1 MRRDEP
7 GPRRLTLAAPA
18 WLKWQYLC
26 HAGPTEA
33 AAFGLSA
40 EHDPLYLDDLLVV
53 RQRTTVVTAAF
64 DDAAVADLFDELVDA
79 GFPPARFARAW
90 LHTHPGS
97 SPDPSRTDEATFAR
111 AFGPCDWAVMAIL
124 SRAGRTYARLHFAAG
139 PGGSVELPVAV
150 DWSTWPDVATDPKWP
165 LAERVADWRR
175 EYETLVV
182 PLQSPPVT
190 PVGRPAAVP
199 RQAAPAGSVPWL
211 DAFPELSDDP
221 SLPGGRYAFD

>member
-1 MRRDEP
+1 MRRDDP
-7 GPRRLTLAAPA
+7 DPRRLILSAAA

-40 EHDPLYLDDLLVV
+40 EGDPLSLDDLLVV
-53 RQRTTVVTAAF
+53 RQRTTVATTSF

-79 GFPPARFARAW
+79 GYPPAQFARVW

-97 SPDPSRTDEATFAR
+97 SPEPSRTDEATFAR
-111 AFGPCDWAVMAIL
+111 AFGRCDWAVMAIL
-124 SRAGRTYARLHFAAG
+124 GRTGRTYARLHFAAG

-182 PLQSPPVT
+182 PLGDLTLPAA
-190 PVGRPAAVP
+190 GRPGP
-199 RQAAPAGSVPWL
+199 EPGW
-211 DAFPELSDDP
+211 FPDDP
-221 SLPGGRYAFD
+221 LFYGGRDGYD